1 MLKFTQSMPAII
13 AALLLSALLLSACG
27 DGDEDGDAQTATPT
41 EEPVATAT
49 ATPTS
54 TEEPTPDSDGTITL
68 SITSVS
74 PDPAAP
80 GDEVAIV
87 FETAPGAEIGLQVT
101 DSEGNT
107 VAQTQLTAGPDG
119 IATYHHIVDV
129 PAGAWLVEA
138 AAGATVQDLLALQ
151 LNPVAGPHSDE
162 ASFEVQ

>member
-1 MLKFTQSMPAII
+1 MLKLRRIPLVI
-13 AALLLSALLLSACG
+13 ATLLFATLLLSACG
-27 DGDEDGDAQTATPT
+27 DDDGEGQTPEPTEGPTAT
-41 EEPVATAT
+41 ATAT
-49 ATPTS
+49 ATPT
-54 TEEPTPDSDGTITL
+54 PDSDPDATITL
-68 SITSVS
+68 SITSVT

-87 FETAPGAEIGLQVT
+87 FETAPDAVIGLQVT

-119 IATYHHIVDV
+119 IVTYHHIVDV
-129 PAGAWLVEA
+129 PAGTWLVEA

-162 ASFEVQ
+162 ASFDVQ

>member
-1 MLKFTQSMPAII
+1 MPKFNRILPLAIVVLSSI
-13 AALLLSALLLSACG
+13 ALLLAACG
-27 DGDEDGDAQTATPT
+27 NGDEDGDAQTAGPT
-41 EEPVATAT
+41 EEPTAAAT

-74 PDPAAP
+74 PDPASP

-87 FETAPGAEIGLQVT
+87 FETAPDALIGLQIT

-119 IATYHHIVDV
+119 IATYQHIVDV
-129 PAGAWLVEA
+129 PAGTWLVEA